1 MIILQ
6 DNFKMKLKYNTF
18 IALGSFDGLH
28 KGHMTLINKVLKLSK
43 SNNNSKSMVNTF
55 ANHPLTIIDKT
66 KVPKLIMDNDTKA
79 EILDELGIDLVNFAL
94 FNQEIMKM
102 SPEDFVTSMIKCYNP
117 VGIVVGFNYR
127 FGNKNLGD
135 VELLKKF
142 SEIYNFK
149 LYVINPIEYND
160 NVISSTRIRTA
171 ISEGKIEDVNHMLLK
186 PYMLKGK
193 VMYGK
198 RLGRTIGFPTANLD
212 YNKDF
217 VIPKGGVYYTLVK
230 YENKVYKGIT
240 NIGTNPTVGENE
252 LTIETHILN
261 FDDNIYNKN
270 IKVYFIDRIREEKKF
285 NSLEELKKQ
294 LERDKKFADLRN
306 IEIKL

>member
-6 DNFKMKLKYNTF
+6 DNFKVKLKYNTF

-28 KGHMTLINKVLKLSK
+28 KGHITLINKVLELSK
-43 SNNNSKSMVNTF
+43 SNNDSKSMVNTF
-55 ANHPLTIIDKT
+55 ANHPLTIINKS
-66 KVPKLIMDNDTKA
+66 KIPKLIMDNDTKA
-79 EILDELGIDLVNFAL
+79 EILEGLGIDLVNFVL
-94 FNQEIMKM
+94 FNEEMMKM
-102 SPEDFVTSMIKCYNP
+102 SPEDFIANMIEYYNP
-117 VGIVVGFNYR
+117 LGFIVGFNYR

-135 VELLKKF
+135 IELLKKLSKIHKF
-142 SEIYNFK
+142 Q

-160 NVISSTRIRTA
+160 TVISSTRIRAA
-171 ISEGKIEDVNHMLLK
+171 ISEGKIKDANHMLLK

-193 VMYGK
+193 VVYGK

-230 YENKVYKGIT
+230 YGDKVYKGIT
-240 NIGTNPTVGENE
+240 NIGTNPTVGVNE

-261 FDDNIYNKN
+261 FDYNIYNEN
-270 IKVYFIDRIREEKKF
+270 LKVYFIDKIREEQKF
-285 NSLEELKKQ
+285 NSLEELKAQ
-294 LERDKKFADLRN
+294 LEKDKKIADLRN